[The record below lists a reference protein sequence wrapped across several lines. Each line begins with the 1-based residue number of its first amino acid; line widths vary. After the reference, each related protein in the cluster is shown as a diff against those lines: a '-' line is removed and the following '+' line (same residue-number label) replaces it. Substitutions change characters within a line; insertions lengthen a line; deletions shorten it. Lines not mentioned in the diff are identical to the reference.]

1 MLKKLAIISTL
12 SASLLAG
19 AASFATAEEPRSGGV
34 INFVAPYGSSFSS
47 LDIHASAQVQDE
59 FWTKAIHRSLYDW
72 DANDSKP
79 VLGLATDASV
89 SDDRLTYTYKL
100 RQDAFFHDGKQL
112 TADDIIY
119 TYTRIMDPAKAY
131 PAAQYVSNIA
141 GATEYNEGKAKE
153 ISGLKKIDDFTLAIT
168 LTDPIDPGYALMTN
182 YTAIYPAGAAEK
194 EGYFTNPVGLGPYK
208 FSEYVP
214 GSRLTVVKN
223 DKYYDAGKPYADKIN
238 IMIMGDA
245 SARDVAFRN
254 KEVDVSV
261 LGPAQYVA
269 YKADPELAKNIIEVA
284 EVYTRHVGFN
294 PDFKP
299 FQDKRVRQAINYA
312 IDSDLIIKRL
322 AKDKAYRASGWL
334 PVSSPAY
341 DKDAKPY
348 PYNPE
353 KAKAL
358 LAEAGYPDGFEFELT
373 ATQNESWGLTIV
385 EAIIPML
392 DKVGIKVKAKPV
404 ESSVL
409 SEAVPG
415 GDFQAYMWSSE
426 SGPDSLTALR
436 CFYSKMPQASCN
448 YTKFNNPD
456 YDKLIEAARQAAT
469 EDEKNELLRKANNLL
484 QEEAPVW
491 FFNYNKAVMAYQPWL
506 HGVQPNAMEMAIQ
519 SYEKLWV
526 DDTAP
531 AR

>member
-1 MLKKLAIISTL
+1 MIKKLAIISTL
-12 SASLLAG
+12 AASLLAG
-19 AASFATAEEPRSGGV
+19 AASFAAAEEPRSGGV

-59 FWTKAIHRSLYDW
+59 FWAKAIHRSLYDW
-72 DANDSKP
+72 DANANKP
-79 VLGLATDASV
+79 VLGLATDVSV
-89 SDDRLTYTYKL
+89 SDDKLTYTYKL
-100 RQDAFFHDGKQL
+100 RQDAYFHDGKQM

-119 TYTRIMDPAKAY
+119 SYTRIMDPGKAY
-131 PAAQYVSNIA
+131 PAAQYISNIQ
-141 GATEYNEGKAKE
+141 GTTEYNEGKAKE

-168 LTDPIDPGYALMTN
+168 LTAPIDPGYQLMPN
-182 YTAIYPAGAAEK
+182 YTAIYPAGAADK
-194 EGYFTNPVGLGPYK
+194 EDFFTHPVGLGPYK

-223 DKYYDAGKPYADKIN
+223 DKYYDTGKPYADKIN

-269 YKADPELAKNIIEVA
+269 YKADPEMAKNIMEVA

-348 PYNPE
+348 PYDPE

-436 CFYSKMPQASCN
+436 CFYSKTPQASCN

-456 YDKLIEAARQAAT
+456 YDKLIDAARQAAT
-469 EDEKNELLRKANNLL
+469 EDEKNDLLRKANDLL